1 MNINIYGSTG
11 TIGKKTLN
19 IIDKFF
25 PNIKINLLCANS
37 NDILL
42 LKQIKKFNPKYVH
55 IFDKNKLSKLKKN
68 LSKKTKV
75 LDFEELNNYLYA
87 NRSELS
93 ILAISGYKSYIF

>member
-1 MNINIYGSTG
+1 MFLIDLIVFCFQLFFILYQIILLYEYKYIWKHRNNR
-11 TIGKKTLN
+11 KKTLN

-55 IFDKNKLSKLKKN
+55 IFDKNKLSKLKRVY
-68 LSKKTKV
+68 LKKKV
-75 LDFEELNNYLYA
+75 LD
-87 NRSELS
+87 
-93 ILAISGYKSYIF
+93 